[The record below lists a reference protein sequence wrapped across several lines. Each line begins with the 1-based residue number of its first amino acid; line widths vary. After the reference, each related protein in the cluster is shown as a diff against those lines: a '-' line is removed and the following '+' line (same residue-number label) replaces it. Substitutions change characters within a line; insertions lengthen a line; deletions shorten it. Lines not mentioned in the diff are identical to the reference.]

1 MDLGLSER
9 SAIVTGGSR
18 GIGLAIAQA
27 LAAEGANVTICA
39 RNEDGLDA
47 AAALI
52 AEGGSEVLTVVA
64 DVTDADDCARL
75 IDGAAERFGGIDVL
89 VNNAGASV
97 RADDIEEAWRALF
110 ELNTLAVVRLM
121 ELAKPHLANAE
132 GGGSI
137 VNISSIF
144 GRESGGSGQYNATKS
159 ALIAASKNYALA
171 WASDGV
177 RVNNVA
183 PGSIAFPGG
192 SWGQRLESDP
202 EGMAAFIEANIA
214 AGRFG
219 RADEVADVVAFIAS
233 PRASWLVGA
242 TINVDGGQS
251 RSNI

>member
-1 MDLGLSER
+1 MQSFRRSPLERRPLSF
-9 SAIVTGGSR
+9 GGS
-18 GIGLAIAQA
+18 A
-27 LAAEGANVTICA
+27 
-39 RNEDGLDA
+39 
-47 AAALI
+47 
-52 AEGGSEVLTVVA
+52 EVLTVVA

-75 IDGAAERFGGIDVL
+75 IDAAAARFGGIDIL

-97 RADDIEEAWRALF
+97 RADDIEEAWRASF

-121 ELAKPHLANAE
+121 ELAKPHLAKAE
-132 GGGSI
+132 GGGSV

-177 RVNNVA
+177 RVNTVA

-202 EGMAAFIEANIA
+202 EGMAAFIDANIA

-219 RADEVADVVAFIAS
+219 RADEVADVVAFLAS

>member
-75 IDGAAERFGGIDVL
+75 IDGAAERVGGIDVL

-97 RADDIEEAWRALF
+97 RADDIEEAWRASF